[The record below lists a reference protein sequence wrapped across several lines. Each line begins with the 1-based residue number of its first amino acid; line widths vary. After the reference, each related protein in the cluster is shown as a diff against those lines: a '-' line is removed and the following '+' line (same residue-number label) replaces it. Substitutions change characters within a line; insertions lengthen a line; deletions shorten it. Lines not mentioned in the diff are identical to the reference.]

1 MEIRQLMRAAG
12 FLLVAAVLTGTPMQN
27 RMLAAH
33 NAVRAQLGEPPLTWS
48 PALARYAQQWAD
60 HLASERAFYH
70 RPNPRFG
77 ENLFMIEG
85 DNALAPPEDVVRAW
99 AGEARHY
106 NERTNSCRGVCGHF
120 TQIVWRSTREVGCA
134 AGRSD
139 GYEVWVCNYNP
150 PGNVIGER
158 PY

>member
-1 MEIRQLMRAAG
+1 MEVRQLIRTAA
-12 FLLVAAVLTGTPMQN
+12 FLMVAALLTAAPMQN

-33 NAVRAQLGEPPLTWS
+33 NAVRAELGEPPLAWS
-48 PALARYAQQWAD
+48 PVLARYAQQWAD

-85 DNALAPPEDVVRAW
+85 DNALVPPEEVVRAW

-106 NERTNSCRGVCGHF
+106 NERTNSCRGVCGHY

-134 AGRSD
+134 AARSE

-150 PGNVIGER
+150 PGNIIGER

>member
-1 MEIRQLMRAAG
+1 MEIRQLTRAAG
-12 FLLVAAVLTGTPMQN
+12 FLLVAAVLTATPMQN

-77 ENLFMIEG
+77 ENLFMVEG
-85 DNALAPPEDVVRAW
+85 DNALASPEDVVRAW

-134 AGRSD
+134 AAQSD

-150 PGNVIGER
+150 PGNIIGER